1 MSKFDF
7 VHLHNHTEYS
17 LLDGMISLDTKEK
30 KEHNLF
36 TALKKNNMDA
46 VAITD
51 HGNMFG
57 AVEFYKR
64 CKEKDNKIKPI
75 IGSEFYIA
83 PGSRFDKN
91 PQKGNSHIV
100 LLAKSNEGYKN
111 LIQLSSISYTE
122 GFYYNPRIDR
132 ELLEKYSE
140 GLVCL
145 SACIAGEIPRL
156 ILEGK
161 IDEAEKKALYYRD
174 LFGKDSFFLE
184 MQIHGIKEEKIV
196 AKALYQMSIK
206 LQIPLV
212 ATNDCHYLERE
223 DAEAHDILLCIGT
236 KNKFSDQKRLKF
248 HGTDFYFKSEEE
260 MYRLFKDIPKAL
272 SNTRVIADMC
282 SVDIKLGN
290 PILPD
295 FEVPRGY
302 SKESYLK
309 ELSENGLKKRY
320 YNPDQNLVDRLDM
333 EIDVINRMGFAG
345 YFLIVWDFINYAKT
359 NNIWVGPGRG
369 SGAGSIVAYSL
380 GITNID
386 PIKYDL
392 IFERFLN
399 EKRVSMPDFD
409 IDFCQERRQEV
420 IDYVVQ
426 KYTKE
431 KVSQIVTFSKMKA
444 KAVIKD
450 VGRVLDVPL
459 SRVNQI
465 TKYITEGKDL
475 KKEIM
480 ETPELK
486 EIFFNGTENEK
497 KLLNSSIKLEKLS
510 RHTSVHAAGVVI
522 GKSAI
527 TDFVPLQ
534 IVKDKINKGGDII
547 TTQYPGPQ
555 LEECGLV
562 KMDFLGLITLT
573 LMRNCIQLLED
584 KGIILDINNIPLD
597 DQKVFEL
604 FTKGD
609 VEAVFQFESPGMKK
623 YLMKLRPN
631 CLEDLI
637 AMNALYRPGPM
648 DQIET
653 YIKRKHL
660 EEKVEYDHPLVEP
673 VLKETYGIM
682 IYQEQV
688 MKISQVVAGY
698 DLGSADLLR
707 RAMGKKK
714 IDEMLKNKR
723 IFVYGNEEERNKVID
738 ENKQLSLENKKPKE
752 IPPVIPGAIKNGLDE
767 KTATIIFEK
776 MEKFAEYGF
785 NKSHAAAYA
794 YVAYQTAYLKSYYPI
809 EFMASVLNSEVGKPD
824 KLKYYIQS
832 LKELNIELLP
842 PDVNHS
848 QKAFSVEDGKIRYA
862 LYGIKGVGDSAAD
875 NIVHSRREKGKYTDY
890 NDFLRSLDLRIVNK
904 GVLEALILS
913 GALDS
918 LKKSRKFMMETLNDS
933 IKEAIN
939 FQTDKRI
946 GQIGLFEEAS
956 EDNNAEYPN
965 EEAEWDMTEKLKK
978 EREILGFYLSGNPLD
993 PYIRIIKRTG
1003 SHNIKSLRKI
1013 NLVVEEGK
1021 YSSQI
1026 KISIVGIVT
1035 EISVFNGE
1043 NNKKWAKIKIEDL
1056 YGDIEAFVYGDK
1068 VDNIINNIELYK
1080 IVVLKGVYRMLQ
1092 NGNKS
1097 LIADS
1102 MEGIEKTIE
1111 QDISEFH
1118 IYLKDKKL
1126 IEDEL
1131 ISFKNTL
1138 LNLHG
1143 SLSLY
1148 FHIKSKENKEYIVY
1162 SSDIKAPNDK
1172 EFYSKFQQKYNFI
1185 EKIRVL

>member
-1 MSKFDF
+1 
-7 VHLHNHTEYS
+7 
-17 LLDGMISLDTKEK
+17 
-30 KEHNLF
+30 
-36 TALKKNNMDA
+36 
-46 VAITD
+46 
-51 HGNMFG
+51 
-57 AVEFYKR
+57 
-64 CKEKDNKIKPI
+64 
-75 IGSEFYIA
+75 
-83 PGSRFDKN
+83 
-91 PQKGNSHIV
+91 
-100 LLAKSNEGYKN
+100 
-111 LIQLSSISYTE
+111 
-122 GFYYNPRIDR
+122 
-132 ELLEKYSE
+132 
-140 GLVCL
+140 
-145 SACIAGEIPRL
+145 
-156 ILEGK
+156 
-161 IDEAEKKALYYRD
+161 
-174 LFGKDSFFLE
+174 
-184 MQIHGIKEEKIV
+184 
-196 AKALYQMSIK
+196 
-206 LQIPLV
+206 
-212 ATNDCHYLERE
+212 
-223 DAEAHDILLCIGT
+223 
-236 KNKFSDQKRLKF
+236 
-248 HGTDFYFKSEEE
+248 
-260 MYRLFKDIPKAL
+260 
-272 SNTRVIADMC
+272 
-282 SVDIKLGN
+282 
-290 PILPD
+290 
-295 FEVPRGY
+295 
-302 SKESYLK
+302 
-309 ELSENGLKKRY
+309 
-320 YNPDQNLVDRLDM
+320 
-333 EIDVINRMGFAG
+333 
-345 YFLIVWDFINYAKT
+345 
-359 NNIWVGPGRG
+359 
-369 SGAGSIVAYSL
+369 
-380 GITNID
+380 
-386 PIKYDL
+386 DL

-420 IDYVVQ
+420 IDYVVR

-486 EIFFNGTENEK
+486 EIFYNGTDNEK

-584 KGIILDINNIPLD
+584 KGITLDINNIPLD

-604 FTKGD
+604 FAKGD
-609 VEAVFQFESPGMKK
+609 VEAIFQFESQGMKK

-648 DQIET
+648 NQIET

-660 EEKVEYDHPLVEP
+660 EERVEYDHPLVEP
-673 VLKETYGIM
+673 ILKETYGIM

-723 IFVYGNEEERNKVID
+723 IFVYGNEEERNKIIE
-738 ENKQLSLENKKPKE
+738 ENRQLSLENKKPKE
-752 IPPVIPGAIKNGLDE
+752 VPPVIPGAIKNGLDE
-767 KTATIIFEK
+767 KTATAIFEK

-794 YVAYQTAYLKSYYPI
+794 YVAYQTAYLKAYYPI

-824 KLKYYIQS
+824 KLKYYVQS

-842 PDVNHS
+842 PDVNCS

-862 LYGIKGVGDSAAD
+862 LYGIKGVGESAAD
-875 NIVHSRREKGKYTDY
+875 NIVRSRREKGKYKDY
-890 NDFLRSLDLRIVNK
+890 NDFLRSLDLHIVNK

-933 IKEAIN
+933 IKEAID

-946 GQIGLFEEAS
+946 GQIALFEEES
-956 EDNNAEYPN
+956 EENDVAPTNDD
-965 EEAEWDMTEKLKK
+965 EWDINEKLKR

-993 PYIRIIKRTG
+993 PF
-1003 SHNIKSLRKI
+1003 LRVI
-1013 NLVVEEGK
+1013 
-1021 YSSQI
+1021 
-1026 KISIVGIVT
+1026 
-1035 EISVFNGE
+1035 
-1043 NNKKWAKIKIEDL
+1043 
-1056 YGDIEAFVYGDK
+1056 
-1068 VDNIINNIELYK
+1068 
-1080 IVVLKGVYRMLQ
+1080 
-1092 NGNKS
+1092 
-1097 LIADS
+1097 
-1102 MEGIEKTIE
+1102 
-1111 QDISEFH
+1111 
-1118 IYLKDKKL
+1118 
-1126 IEDEL
+1126 
-1131 ISFKNTL
+1131 
-1138 LNLHG
+1138 
-1143 SLSLY
+1143 
-1148 FHIKSKENKEYIVY
+1148 
-1162 SSDIKAPNDK
+1162 
-1172 EFYSKFQQKYNFI
+1172 
-1185 EKIRVL
+1185 

>member
-30 KEHNLF
+30 KDHNLF
-36 TALKKNNMDA
+36 SALKKHNMNA

-64 CKEKDNKIKPI
+64 CKERDNKIKPI

-91 PQKGNSHIV
+91 PQKSNSHIV

-111 LIQLSSISYTE
+111 LIKLSSLSYIE
-122 GFYYNPRIDR
+122 GFYYNPRIDK
-132 ELLEKYSE
+132 ELLEKYSG
-140 GLVCL
+140 GLICL
-145 SACIAGEIPRL
+145 SACIAGEIPKL

-161 IDEAEKKALYYRD
+161 IDEAEKKALYYRE

-184 MQIHGIKEEKIV
+184 MQIHGIREEKIV

-236 KNKFSDQKRLKF
+236 KNKLSDPKRLKF

-260 MYRLFKDIPKAL
+260 MYRLFKDIPKSL

-295 FEVPRGY
+295 FEVPQGY

-320 YNPDQNLVDRLDM
+320 RNPDQNLINRLNM

-420 IDYVVQ
+420 IDYVVR

-486 EIFFNGTENEK
+486 EIFYNGTDNEK

-584 KGIILDINNIPLD
+584 KGITLDINNIPLD

-604 FTKGD
+604 FAKGD
-609 VEAVFQFESPGMKK
+609 VEAIFQFESQGMKK

-648 DQIET
+648 NQIET

-660 EEKVEYDHPLVEP
+660 EERVEYDHPLVEP
-673 VLKETYGIM
+673 ILKETYGIM

-723 IFVYGNEEERNKVID
+723 IFVYGNEEERNKIIE
-738 ENKQLSLENKKPKE
+738 ENRQLSLENKKPKE
-752 IPPVIPGAIKNGLDE
+752 VPPVIPGAIKNGLDE
-767 KTATIIFEK
+767 KTATAIFEK

-794 YVAYQTAYLKSYYPI
+794 YVAYQTAYLKAYYPI

-824 KLKYYIQS
+824 KLKYYVQS

-842 PDVNHS
+842 PDVNCS

-862 LYGIKGVGDSAAD
+862 LYGIKGVGESAAD
-875 NIVHSRREKGKYTDY
+875 NIVRSRREKGKYKDY
-890 NDFLRSLDLRIVNK
+890 NDFLRSLDL
-904 GVLEALILS
+904 
-913 GALDS
+913 
-918 LKKSRKFMMETLNDS
+918 
-933 IKEAIN
+933 
-939 FQTDKRI
+939 
-946 GQIGLFEEAS
+946 
-956 EDNNAEYPN
+956 
-965 EEAEWDMTEKLKK
+965 
-978 EREILGFYLSGNPLD
+978 
-993 PYIRIIKRTG
+993 
-1003 SHNIKSLRKI
+1003 
-1013 NLVVEEGK
+1013 
-1021 YSSQI
+1021 
-1026 KISIVGIVT
+1026 
-1035 EISVFNGE
+1035 
-1043 NNKKWAKIKIEDL
+1043 
-1056 YGDIEAFVYGDK
+1056 
-1068 VDNIINNIELYK
+1068 
-1080 IVVLKGVYRMLQ
+1080 
-1092 NGNKS
+1092 
-1097 LIADS
+1097 
-1102 MEGIEKTIE
+1102 
-1111 QDISEFH
+1111 
-1118 IYLKDKKL
+1118 
-1126 IEDEL
+1126 
-1131 ISFKNTL
+1131 
-1138 LNLHG
+1138 
-1143 SLSLY
+1143 
-1148 FHIKSKENKEYIVY
+1148 
-1162 SSDIKAPNDK
+1162 
-1172 EFYSKFQQKYNFI
+1172 
-1185 EKIRVL
+1185 